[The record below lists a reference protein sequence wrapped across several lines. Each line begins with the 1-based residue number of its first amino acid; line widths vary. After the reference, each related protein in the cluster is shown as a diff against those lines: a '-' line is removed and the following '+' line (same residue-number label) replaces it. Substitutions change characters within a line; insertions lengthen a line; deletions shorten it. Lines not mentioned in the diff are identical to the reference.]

1 MTDNET
7 LMKQAESHAVLR
19 RVLLIVNALSYVG
32 WIGSSGL
39 AHMGTLSVDPAT
51 LSLVQMVC
59 WPVWLISLIRIFWT
73 MMRLGKRRDIGA
85 LVDDERTQ
93 GVSAKSFQIGY
104 WALLLAI
111 TGVYAANFFV
121 PVDVKLVGPFLLA
134 LGVAAPSLTYALLY
148 RS

>member
-7 LMKQAESHAVLR
+7 LMKQAEGYAILR
-19 RVLLIVNALSYVG
+19 RVLLIANALAYVG

-39 AHMGTLSVDPAT
+39 AYMGTFSVDPAI
-51 LSLVQMVC
+51 LKLVQILC
-59 WPVWLISLIRIFWT
+59 WPVWLISLIGIFWT
-73 MMRLGKRRDIGA
+73 MKRLGKRRDIGA

-93 GVSAKSFQIGY
+93 GLSAKSFQIGY
-104 WALLLAI
+104 WALLLAV
-111 TGVYAANFFV
+111 TGIYAANFFV
-121 PVDVKLVGPFLLA
+121 PVDIKLVGPFLLA